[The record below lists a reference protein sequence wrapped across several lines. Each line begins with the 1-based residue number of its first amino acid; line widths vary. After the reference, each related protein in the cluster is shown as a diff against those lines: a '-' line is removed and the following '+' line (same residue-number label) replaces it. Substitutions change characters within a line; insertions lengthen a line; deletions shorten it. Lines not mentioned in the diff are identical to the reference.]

1 MIIML
6 APFEQSDELLFYILY
21 YREWLPMISNNQIQF
36 IITTLR
42 LSLSIDFVILIF
54 LLGEYREMRNRS
66 VSPVKLPPFKYGILM
81 SLSMIVLNTTA
92 IFIGLLSEM
101 DLFKSDSLVVFIFTA
116 QLVFIIIISIWLS
129 YTILTE

>member
-1 MIIML
+1 ML